1 MINKYYFKL
10 KILLL
15 AIFLQGCQNYQAE
28 TLRLISDS
36 HDKLVCEFNFDEF
49 NNRIYDFW
57 LQEKNPP
64 SVEEVKDELY
74 AELQKKEEWSH
85 ISKIDQAKISTL
97 VAKYYQFLTE
107 KIAMSL
113 PSTQATTQTKL
124 QLLAAL
130 ELGDHTSERQALQEQ
145 WKIEK
150 QKFTSEVLSLQL
162 PFSSLCLQQSTNV
175 TDSSDTSNSPP
186 SPSSPEEFLH
196 NKDTVRSQGAIEGL
210 HRVLA
215 TAYQTCDVL
224 QTEPVS
230 SKTPNL
236 QGIKVISEPHKSGR
250 GRQRVYQDIQKI
262 FQSNP
267 YYALNNSIR
276 EGCFDNA
283 RQPLIYDFGGKPNV
297 TTDAN
302 SKLDLFTNAGSGTN
316 VLGIDCSGFIF
327 SAIARGGL
335 KLAPNKTLKAVL
347 VHGTSARM
355 FKNPSKNGM
364 TCFDSVVD
372 IKATTIQ
379 PGDIIASDGH
389 IVMVDRVGDD
399 PLGLKRAKKATECNP
414 TVLTSNGFDF
424 TVSQS
429 SPWKNGMGIQQ
440 SVAKDYLKS
449 STTFQKG
456 LVQLAQYFCQE
467 SFKTKKTMAI
477 NIESSLVTKP
487 DLGGIDV
494 IRHKGTT
501 ECLTAKPIELSY
513 ESCVDNCHW
522 E

>member
-1 MINKYYFKL
+1 MYFKL

-15 AIFLQGCQNYQAE
+15 AVFLQGCQNYQSE
-28 TLRLISDS
+28 KHRLINDS
-36 HDKLVCEFNFDEF
+36 HDKLLCEFNFDEF

-57 LQEKNPP
+57 LQETDPP

-74 AELQKKEEWSH
+74 AELQKKEDWSH
-85 ISKIDQAKISTL
+85 ISKEDQAKISTL

-107 KIAMSL
+107 KITASL
-113 PSTQATTQTKL
+113 PSTQVTTQTKL
-124 QLLAAL
+124 QQLAAL
-130 ELGDHTSERQALQEQ
+130 ELGDHTSEKQALQEQ

-162 PFSSLCLQQSTNV
+162 PLSSLCLQRSTKV
-175 TDSSDTSNSPP
+175 TDSSGSSNSSP
-186 SPSSPEEFLH
+186 SASSPEEPLH
-196 NKDTVRSQGAIEGL
+196 NKGALRAPGAIEGL

-215 TAYQTCDVL
+215 TAYQSCDVL
-224 QTEPVS
+224 QAEPVS
-230 SKTPNL
+230 SKTPSL
-236 QGIKVISEPHKSGR
+236 QGIKVFSETHKSGR

-262 FQSNP
+262 FQTNP
-267 YYALNNSIR
+267 YYALNTPIR

-283 RQPLIYDFGGKPNV
+283 TQPLIYDFGGKPNT

-372 IKATTIQ
+372 IKTTTIQ

-399 PLGLKRAKKATECNP
+399 PLGLKRAKNAMDCNP
-414 TVLTSNGFDF
+414 KILTSNGFDF
-424 TVSQS
+424 VVSQS
-429 SPWKNGMGIQQ
+429 TPWKNGMGIQQ
-440 SVAKDYLKS
+440 SVAKDYLMS

-456 LVQLAQYFCQE
+456 LVQLAQYFCQQR
-467 SFKTKKTMAI
+467 FKTANTTAI
-477 NIESSLVTKP
+477 NIEPSLAAKP
-487 DLGGIDV
+487 DLSGIDV

-501 ECLTAKPIELSY
+501 ECLATKPIALSY
-513 ESCVDNCHW
+513 ESCVDNCQW